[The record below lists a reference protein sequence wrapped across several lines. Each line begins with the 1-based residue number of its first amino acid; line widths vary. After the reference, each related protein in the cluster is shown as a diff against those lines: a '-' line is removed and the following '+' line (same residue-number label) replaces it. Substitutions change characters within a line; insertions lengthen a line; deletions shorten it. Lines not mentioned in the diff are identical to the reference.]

1 MTSFNIL
8 FRIPMNCCKTVIYF
22 FPRSCITCFFQTST
36 NQNEMKIWTVV
47 R

>member
-1 MTSFNIL
+1 
-8 FRIPMNCCKTVIYF
+8 MNCWQNGNLF